1 MKVGTKSEKTG
12 VRKRSKP
19 AMKAHLL
26 ALVREMP
33 HCWKPLHVC
42 VWGGGGRVRVG
53 GKRR

>member
-26 ALVREMP
+26 ALVSEMP
-33 HCWKPLHVC
+33 HCWNPLHAHHTVI
-42 VWGGGGRVRVG
+42 RQART
-53 GKRR
+53 RS